1 MYFCKYVR
9 IQHFYFYFFDLVSC
23 DNYNITQILQDDTIK
38 INFSSHYLLKL
49 NRKIQCT
56 SNSSWVSINGCE
68 YACTELGYGQYNDI
82 FIEMEHDNGTKETCS
97 IKYTTRI

>member
-23 DNYNITQILQDDTIK
+23 DNYNITHILQDDTIK